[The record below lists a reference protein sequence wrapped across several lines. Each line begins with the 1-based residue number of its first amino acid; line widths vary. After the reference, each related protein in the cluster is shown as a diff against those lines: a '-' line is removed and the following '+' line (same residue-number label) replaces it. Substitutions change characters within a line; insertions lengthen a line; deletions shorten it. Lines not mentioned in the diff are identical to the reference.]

1 MTEEAADPV
10 RRMVEQWAARRPDVD
25 PGPMALFGRLTR
37 VERQAGAAIAAVLH
51 PYGLN
56 RGEFDVLATLY
67 RGGGELSPGELAPAL
82 LLSPAAVTNRIDRL
96 ERSGHLRRDP
106 DPQDGRGVRVRLTDT
121 GRELLEKALA
131 DHVAGLARL
140 AAGITEA
147 ERARLDALL
156 EKLAGSMEG

>member
-1 MTEEAADPV
+1 MTEDAGDPV
-10 RRMVEQWAARRPDVD
+10 RRMIEQWTALRPGMD
-25 PGPMALFGRLTR
+25 PAPMALFGRLTR
-37 VERQAGAAIAAVLH
+37 VERQAAAAIAAVLH

-82 LLSPAAVTNRIDRL
+82 LLSPAAVTNRVDRL
-96 ERSGHLRRDP
+96 ERAGHLRRDP
-106 DPQDGRGVRVRLTDT
+106 DPQDGRGVRVRLTDA

-140 AAGITEA
+140 AAGISEA
-147 ERARLDALL
+147 ERAELDALL
-156 EKLAGSMEG
+156 ERLARGMGA